1 MHGATTSRTVAA
13 RPATTRNP
21 RGPRAARPGQLTA
34 WIGVWD
40 EPGAFTDQGRRAVVR
55 ARHILLGALGVE
67 RSDIPPHPSKGVSP

>member
-13 RPATTRNP
+13 RPTTRNP

-34 WIGVWD
+34 RIGVCD
-40 EPGAFTDQGRRAVVR
+40 ETGPFTDQGRRAVVR

-67 RSDIPPHPSKGVSP
+67 RSDISPHPSKGVSP

>member
-13 RPATTRNP
+13 RPATTGNP
-21 RGPRAARPGQLTA
+21 GGPRPARPGQLTA
-34 WIGVWD
+34 WIGVGD
-40 EPGAFTDQGRRAVVR
+40 EPGAFTDQGRRAAVR